1 MKDNKAFT
9 LAEILG
15 VIVII
20 GLLLI
25 IIGPMIIDRIRNNKK
40 ETEELGNK
48 LIYTAAEQYINE
60 NNYKYPKGKSYCIK
74 VSDLVQNGKLA
85 SPVVNITTGENLEN
99 KTILVKRMISGYT
112 SYNIYDNS
120 TCETFLE

>member
-25 IIGPMIIDRIRNNKK
+25 IVGPMITDRIRNNKEK
-40 ETEELGNK
+40 TDEVGNK
-48 LIYTAAEQYINE
+48 IIYTAVEQYINE
-60 NNYKYPKGKSYCIK
+60 NNSKYPKGNSYCIK
-74 VSDLVQNGKLA
+74 ISDLVQNGKLV
-85 SPVVNITTGENLEN
+85 SPVVNILTGENIES
-99 KTILVKRMISGYT
+99 KTILVKRMLSEYT
-112 SYNIYDNS
+112 TYNIYDKE
-120 TCETFLE
+120 TCLEKIQ